1 MTELNIFK
9 YAYDIYNSINYVKI
23 NHKNLDLFI
32 DCTYIPNKSGVE
44 NVGCNPEY
52 KKKKVTKISGLC
64 DKNKCILSISECL
77 ISTMHD
83 VKTIPRTLKNINV
96 DTKNKNINI
105 IGDKDIL
112 IQLYFYMMK
121 KKLTL

>member
-1 MTELNIFK
+1 MQAVIQNI
-9 YAYDIYNSINYVKI
+9 
-23 NHKNLDLFI
+23 
-32 DCTYIPNKSGVE
+32 
-44 NVGCNPEY
+44 

-83 VKTIPRTLKNINV
+83 VKTISRTLKNINV

-121 KKLTL
+121 KKLTLQHLIVKI